1 MIRMVNSMKEARLLG
16 YTIKKLAHE
25 KNVSDTEM
33 QKILHC
39 SPSQLEKVYAGRLF
53 ISFKDLQNLSSRF
66 DVPMID
72 MLNGDEEGYNREI
85 VYTNGEFSN
94 TENRE
99 VILDIIDDYADLIE
113 MVDGADSNV

>member
-1 MIRMVNSMKEARLLG
+1 
-16 YTIKKLAHE
+16 
-25 KNVSDTEM
+25 
-33 QKILHC
+33 
-39 SPSQLEKVYAGRLF
+39 
-53 ISFKDLQNLSSRF
+53 
-66 DVPMID
+66 MID

-99 VILDIIDDYADLIE
+99 VILDIIDDYVDLLE